1 MFVYEEAWD
10 YKGNLN
16 SDLADYKIK
25 QEKIYDRIEL
35 KEENIEKI
43 KNIKSTINIV
53 VFAEIYCPD
62 CRALIP
68 FIEKFNRLNEKINL
82 NIFPREGNEKYLEIH
97 SELSRIPLVLIED
110 IQKGEDEFVNIFE
123 ERLPSINEKLSE
135 LEKSEEKDDLIYR
148 WRTGKFNEELE
159 EYLIKRILE
168 FA

>member
-10 YKGNLN
+10 YNGYLD
-16 SDLADYKIK
+16 SDLAEYKLK
-25 QEKIYDRIEL
+25 QEKIYDRIVL

-43 KNIKSTINIV
+43 KKIKSIINIV

-68 FIEKFNRLNEKINL
+68 FVEKFNRLNEKINL

-97 SELSRIPLVLIED
+97 SEASRIPLVLVED

-123 ERLPSINEKLSE
+123 ERLPSINEE
-135 LEKSEEKDDLIYR
+135 LLQAHSTDAKDELIYR

-159 EYLIKRILE
+159 EYLVKRILE